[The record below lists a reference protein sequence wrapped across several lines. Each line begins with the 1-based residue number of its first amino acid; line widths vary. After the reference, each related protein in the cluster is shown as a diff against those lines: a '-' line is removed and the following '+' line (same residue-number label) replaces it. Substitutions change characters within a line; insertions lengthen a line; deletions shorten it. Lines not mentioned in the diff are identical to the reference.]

1 MLILVETKHLKL
13 FHAPR
18 AGAAV
23 YCQGLA
29 SSLLQQ
35 GGEGHLSTGKGSVPS
50 CNAQWAQERWAEQG
64 WWQEQVVSTTWW
76 PS

>member
-50 CNAQWAQERWAEQG
+50 CNAQ
-64 WWQEQVVSTTWW
+64 
-76 PS
+76 